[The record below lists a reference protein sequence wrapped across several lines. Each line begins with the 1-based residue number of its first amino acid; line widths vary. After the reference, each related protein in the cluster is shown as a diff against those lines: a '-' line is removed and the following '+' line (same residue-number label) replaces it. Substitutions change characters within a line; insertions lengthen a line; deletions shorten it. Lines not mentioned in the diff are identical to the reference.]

1 MDQLAQMVVQ
11 WLAEV
16 EETQLAIRIDD
27 LYVGDGSW
35 SEIREMLNVNKM
47 MHDKENNHVSV
58 GDAFRGKLC
67 SDTL

>member
-58 GDAFRGKLC
+58 GVAF
-67 SDTL
+67 